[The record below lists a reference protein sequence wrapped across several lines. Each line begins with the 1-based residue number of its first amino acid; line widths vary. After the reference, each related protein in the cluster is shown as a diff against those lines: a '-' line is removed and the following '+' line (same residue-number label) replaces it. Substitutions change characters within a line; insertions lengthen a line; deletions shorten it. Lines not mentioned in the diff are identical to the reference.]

1 MGEVSPNSPNRQAEE
16 GWPLVAIRRPQQ
28 VMAEAAAAAPTCA
41 GGAGGGDD
49 ATQGAVPHMQ
59 GGAYERQTLQT
70 RGGGG
75 TGDDATQG
83 AAPHRPLRQ
92 GL

>member
-59 GGAYERQTLQT
+59 GGAYERQTLH
-70 RGGGG
+70 
-75 TGDDATQG
+75 TGRQAISQAG
-83 AAPHRPLRQ
+83 EYVRPGMFR
-92 GL
+92 